1 MILKCYISSIVM
13 PVAIK
18 KCKFKITNKRHAEMN
33 RIAKRQQYKPQKG
46 ITSAKKKYLLMLCKK
61 GLISIM

>member
-1 MILKCYISSIVM
+1 M

-18 KCKFKITNKRHAEMN
+18 KCKLKITNKRHVEMN
-33 RIAKRQQYKPQKG
+33 RIAKRRKYKPQKG